1 MAKPECVDYFERVLD
16 GRIVAGRRIKQLA
29 EIMLERIENGYK
41 DWHFDY
47 DYANKPVRFIESFCM
62 LPSGKLGVPFKLEL
76 FQKAVIQL
84 IYGFVDANGYR
95 QFHEVLWLMGRKNGK
110 SSTGAAL
117 QLFMLMADGE
127 GAPQIYNVATS
138 RAQAS
143 LAYGAV
149 LKMMRQSKML
159 SRRLKKGTVAER
171 GEDGIMF
178 PANFGYITPLT
189 NQTRHLDGLDVHFCL
204 FDELAACTNRDQFD
218 LLKQGMSSRSQPLML
233 CITTNGFER
242 GNIFDDRYDYGC
254 RILDG
259 EVEDDRFLPVLYELD
274 SRDEWQDETCWAKA
288 NPGLGAIKKESALR
302 DYVSEAQQ
310 NAGFLPTVLTKD
322 FNIPENRA
330 AAWLTFEE
338 AVCDEPMPE
347 LPESGKY
354 SDIGFRYGI
363 AGFDASDTTDISSAT
378 VMMMR
383 QGDDRIYELQMNWL
397 PEDSLRDDGLRSER
411 DDVPYRLWEKRGL
424 LRIIPGNKVP
434 KQVFLDWL
442 EEVKETYDVW
452 TFAIGYDP
460 WHIVG
465 TDETNIQQYVGKANA
480 EVVRQG
486 VKTLS
491 DPMKQIRADFAS
503 NRIVN
508 GNNPMTSWARMNVSV
523 KADVNANI
531 QPVKLGG
538 KAKNRIDPFM
548 SELFAYI
555 AMIRHMDEY
564 MNVI

>member
-1 MAKPECVDYFERVLD
+1 MTIKPECAEYYEQVLD
-16 GRIVAGRRIKQLA
+16 NKIVACRRLKQLA
-29 EIMLERIENGYK
+29 EIMLERIDRTYK

-47 DYANKPVRFIESFCM
+47 EYANRPCRFIEHFCY
-62 LPSGKLGVPFKLEL
+62 LPSGKIGRPFVLEP
-76 FQKAVIQL
+76 FQKAAIQVM
-84 IYGFVDANGYR
+84 YGFVDDNGFR
-95 QFHEVLWLMGRKNGK
+95 QFHESLWELGRKNGK
-110 SSTGAAL
+110 TSLSSAL
-117 QLFMLMADGE
+117 LLYSLMADGE
-127 GAPQIYNVATS
+127 GAPQCYTSATS

-159 SRRLKKGTVAER
+159 SKRLRKGTVPER
-171 GEDGIMF
+171 GEDGIIF
-178 PANFGYITPLT
+178 DANMGYITPLT

-204 FDELAACTNRDQFD
+204 FDELAACTNRDQYD
-218 LLKQGMSSRSQPLML
+218 LLKQGMSARDQPMML

-242 GNIFDDRYDYGC
+242 GNIFDDRYEYGC

-259 EVEDDRFLPVLYELD
+259 EVDDDRFLPIIYELD
-274 SRDEWQDETCWAKA
+274 SRDEWQDETCWVKA
-288 NPGLGAIKKESALR
+288 NPGLGTIKKWSTLR

-310 NAGFLPTVLTKD
+310 NPGFLPTVLTKD

-330 AAWLTFEE
+330 AAWLNYEE
-338 AVCDEPMPE
+338 AVCDETF
-347 LPESGKY
+347 
-354 SDIGFRYGI
+354 DISEMGFRYGI

-378 VMMMR
+378 MMMMR
-383 QGDDRIYELQMNWL
+383 PGDDHIYELQMNWL
-397 PEDSLRDDGLRSER
+397 PEASLRDDGLRSER

-424 LRIIPGNKVP
+424 LRIVEGNKVP

-442 EEVKETYDVW
+442 EEIKEQYDVW
-452 TFAIGYDP
+452 AYAVGYDP
-460 WHIVG
+460 WHIIG
-465 TDETNIQQYVGKANA
+465 TDETNLQQYVGKDRAD
-480 EVVRQG
+480 VVRQG

-491 DPMKQIRADFAS
+491 DPMKQIRADFAA

-508 GNNPMTSWARMNVSV
+508 NGNPMTQWARMNVSV
-523 KADVNANI
+523 KTDVNANI

-555 AMIRHMDEY
+555 ALLRHYDEY
-564 MNVI
+564 QNII